1 MKDAKRAARRIVSRD
16 AKTIGNGDAVA
27 VANESGYAVGAILR
41 ACSVLRA
48 FRSDQEA
55 LRLHELVERTN
66 LHKATV
72 FRTLQSLVAGGMLRR
87 VCQDQYRCQF
97 TTVKEQ
103 KIKIAYAEMARD
115 SVFSMDVTR
124 GLRLAIKD
132 TEFELEES
140 DNRYSA
146 SVAIQNAKRMVKAGV
161 ALAIEV
167 QIHEDIAPVIS
178 NIFREAKIPLIAVD
192 IPHPGAVFFGGDN
205 YQAGRIGGRELGR
218 FALANWKGKVDVVLL
233 LSLKAAGAI
242 PHSRITG
249 MAMGVKEVLPLL
261 ERDQVVMVDG
271 NGGYVE
277 SMQAVRSFLSKFQ
290 GKRVLVGAQNDASAL
305 GAIGV
310 FEERPGNIEVAVVG
324 QNASSAARTEL
335 RKTGS
340 RLIGSV
346 AFFPETY
353 GLNLVKLAR
362 DMLDGK
368 AVPPAVFVKH
378 VMITKEN
385 VDHYYSNDA
394 LLDVPQRDLLLWHSF
409 H

>member
-1 MKDAKRAARRIVSRD
+1 MGKKTQRFTERDTADEGKRRPLDAPD
-16 AKTIGNGDAVA
+16 G
-27 VANESGYAVGAILR
+27 GYAVGAILR
-41 ACSVLRA
+41 ACSVLKA
-48 FRSDQEA
+48 FRFDEEA
-55 LRLHELVERTN
+55 LRLHEVVERTN

-87 VCQDQYRCQF
+87 VGLDQYRCQF
-97 TTVKEQ
+97 RSVSEQ
-103 KIKIAYAEMARD
+103 KIKIGYAEMARD
-115 SVFSMDVTR
+115 SVFSIDVTR
-124 GLRLAIKD
+124 GLRLAVKD
-132 TEFELEES
+132 TEFELEEF

-146 SVAIQNAKRMVKAGV
+146 KVAIQNAKRMVSAGIC
-161 ALAIEV
+161 LAIEV
-167 QIHEDIAPVIS
+167 QIHEDVAPMIAS
-178 NIFREAKIPLIAVD
+178 IFREENIPLIAVD

-218 FALANWKGKVDVVLL
+218 FAVENWNGKVDVVLL

-242 PHSRITG
+242 PLSRITG
-249 MAMGVKEVLPLL
+249 MAMGVKEILPSL
-261 ERDQVVMVDG
+261 ESDQVVTLDG

-277 SMQAVRSFLSKFQ
+277 SMQAVRSFLPKFR
-290 GKRVLVGAQNDASAL
+290 GTKVLVGAQNDASAL
-305 GAIGV
+305 GAIDAFG
-310 FEERPGNIEVAVVG
+310 EQPREIEVAVVG
-324 QNASSAARTEL
+324 QNASSAARAEL

-353 GLNLVKLAR
+353 GLHLVKLAH
-362 DMLDGK
+362 DMLSGR

-378 VMITKEN
+378 VMITRKN

-394 LLDVPQRDLLLWHSF
+394 LLDVPQRDSLLWHSF

>member
-1 MKDAKRAARRIVSRD
+1 MGKKTQRITERD
-16 AKTIGNGDAVA
+16 AADEGKRRPLDAPDG
-27 VANESGYAVGAILR
+27 GYAVGAIIR
-41 ACSVLRA
+41 ACSVLKA
-48 FRSDQEA
+48 FRFDEEA
-55 LRLHELVERTN
+55 LRLHEVIERTN
-66 LHKATV
+66 LHKATA

-87 VCQDQYRCQF
+87 VGLDQYRCQF
-97 TTVKEQ
+97 RTVKEQ
-103 KIKIAYAEMARD
+103 KVRIGYAMMVRD
-115 SVFSMDVTR
+115 SVFSVDVTM
-124 GLRLAIKD
+124 GLRTAVKD
-132 TEFELEES
+132 TEFELEEF

-146 SVAIQNAKRMVKAGV
+146 KVAVQNAKHMVNAGV

-167 QIHEDIAPVIS
+167 QIHEDVAPVIAS
-178 NIFREAKIPLIAVD
+178 IFREANIPLIAVD

-218 FALANWKGKVDVVLL
+218 FALENWNGKPDVVLL

-242 PHSRITG
+242 PLARITG
-249 MAMGVKEVLPLL
+249 MAMGVKEILPSLKS
-261 ERDQVVMVDG
+261 DQVVTLDG

-277 SMQAVRSFLSKFQ
+277 SMQAVRSFIPKFH
-290 GKRVLVGAQNDASAL
+290 GKRILVGAQNDASAL
-305 GAIGV
+305 GAIDA
-310 FEERPGNIEVAVVG
+310 FDEQPREVDVAIVG
-324 QNASSAARTEL
+324 QNASSAARAEL

-353 GLNLVKLAR
+353 GLHLVKLAH
-362 DMLDGK
+362 DMLAGR

-378 VMITKEN
+378 VMITRKN
-385 VDHYYSNDA
+385 VDQYYSNDA